1 MIDKKRIDEAKNNFN
16 RYLNEGLIKKE
27 ENKSAFITYLKNSE
41 LSLKVADKLIKDEL
55 KPYLWVVVCS
65 YYSMFYIANAVF
77 LNLEYRTKDKIV
89 HKVTS
94 DALIVLVL
102 NKLKKEL
109 IEEYE
114 KIMNEALEIASAKA
128 EDMMRSY
135 DYEMNKRGRFQYE
148 MSEEVKETKAK
159 TSLERAKEFVFDSKD
174 IRERASLESEL
185 ESLNSQGYSWL
196 TDYNVKNGGIF

>member
-1 MIDKKRIDEAKNNFN
+1 MLDKKRIDEAKNNFN
-16 RYLNEGLIKKE
+16 RYLSEGLIKKE
-27 ENKSAFITYLKNSE
+27 ENKSAFVTYLKNSE
-41 LSLKVADKLIKDEL
+41 LSLKVANKLIKDEL

-77 LNLEYRTKDKIV
+77 LNLGYRTKDKIA

-114 KIMNEALEIASAKA
+114 KIMDEALEIASAKA
-128 EDMMRSY
+128 EDIMRSY

-159 TSLERAKEFVFDSKD
+159 TSLERAKEFVFEMKKL
-174 IRERASLESEL
+174 I
-185 ESLNSQGYSWL
+185 
-196 TDYNVKNGGIF
+196 K